1 MNRKNKADWK
11 ETLNIA
17 DRGHPDLYL
26 TLDEIRGAPHAAAM
40 RAGFKWLN
48 LSGFFCIDSTPAV
61 AFLLQQGLD
70 TKEINRVHQA
80 LWNQGLASLLLV
92 VLPSEIRAYSLAQT
106 PLQNEYTKDGQ
117 NQDSRLVKTFDLIAD
132 AIEVSHLIAG
142 VESGRFFTAENKE
155 YFDEKKRVDS
165 VLLRN
170 LRETENSLRNSGLP
184 TESAQALLIQ
194 VTFISYL
201 EDRKIIDANYFQEA
215 IDTKGINSLK
225 ELLDSHK
232 PKHLNILF
240 RRLFKD
246 FNGDIFFAPCAF
258 DEMESIPVLE
268 PEHIESL
275 ADFRCGL
282 VELETGQTRFWPY
295 DFRFIPVE
303 LISAIYDRFL
313 ADRPEQRRD
322 TGAYY
327 TPRFLADLTVNQIW
341 DEIPIETRTK
351 PDFTILDPACGSAI
365 FLVRIFQRMVE
376 DWRFQNPTGT
386 PRWKKLLSFVER
398 LHGWDMQT
406 SAVRI
411 GIFSL
416 YIALLE
422 EVEPSAIK
430 KLLDAGKILPYL
442 FQKNMCRYDFFEKE
456 APAQKFDLVIGNP
469 PWVSRKEDKVLSA
482 IKWCSDPKRALPM
495 PSKELAWAF
504 IWKGLESVKVEGLIG
519 FLLPAMGVLLNHNN
533 PVIEA
538 RKMWLSRV
546 RLIKVINFSDMRFLL
561 FDGAVRPTALCIFK
575 PKNEKTSNYSFDYW
589 CPKADPL
596 LQTSRMLTL
605 NSGDKVTLNISTVVN
620 NPHAWSSYMWMGT
633 RDMKLLG
640 WLLGFKRLKDKT
652 ATFRESKKTT
662 FSDNPKP
669 WIIGQGFKPANPSK
683 ENDES
688 YETCSSE
695 IVEKLP
701 FLDANNFQ
709 AWVLPKVKT
718 KPWHTSTV
726 HRKGFETG
734 FLGTRLLI
742 PKSIKKNTGLLRASY
757 TEQNICFHD
766 WLQALCSTEVDN
778 SSTLKLLAAILN
790 SRFAAWFYFHETA
803 SLGAERELI
812 HEEQLLE
819 LPFPDIDEL
828 PDPKAARKAKKAIIA
843 IMDELLNKKGQVL
856 VEQFPDNQTIEKLN
870 LLVYQYYGLTPEEI
884 IVIED
889 TLSYILP
896 SIQPRRGNFPL
907 LWLKPTEKKWREYA
921 ETLTSTLQSWLQ
933 PENYI
938 TASLIPNHP
947 DLAVLELRIQS
958 KKPDQQIEINMCN
971 NVINDSLSRIYKY
984 LPRRISRNFQL
995 MPDLKVFIDDSLYL
1009 IKPKSLRYW
1018 LKSAAL
1024 NDADSIAAEIFK
1036 ISKQKNKG

>member
-1 MNRKNKADWK
+1 MDRKNKIDWK
-11 ETLNIA
+11 EALNIV

-26 TLDEIRGAPHAAAM
+26 TLDEIKGAPHAAAM

-61 AFLLQQGLD
+61 AFLLQQELD
-70 TKEINRVHQA
+70 MKEISRVHQA

-106 PLQNEYTKDGQ
+106 PFQNEYTETGQ
-117 NQDSRLVKTFDLIAD
+117 SQDSRLVKAFDLIAD
-132 AIEVSHLIAG
+132 AMEVSHLIAG
-142 VESGRFFTAENKE
+142 IESGRFFTAENKK
-155 YFDEKKRVDS
+155 YFDEKKRVDA

-170 LRETENSLRNSGLP
+170 LRETENSLTNSGLP

-201 EDRKIIDANYFQEA
+201 EDREIIDTDYFFGA
-215 IDTKGINSLK
+215 LDTKNIK
-225 ELLDSHK
+225 CFKALLDSHQ
-232 PKHLNILF
+232 PKYLNTLF
-240 RRLFKD
+240 KRLYKD

-258 DEMESIPVLE
+258 NKMKSIPALE
-268 PEHIESL
+268 PKHLKCLS
-275 ADFRCGL
+275 DFRCGS
-282 VELETGQTRFWPY
+282 VELDTGQTRFWPY

-327 TPRFLADLTVNQIW
+327 TPRFLADLTVNQLW
-341 DEIPIETRTK
+341 DEIPLDTRTRS
-351 PDFTILDPACGSAI
+351 DFTILDPACGSAI

-376 DWRFQNPTGT
+376 DWRLQNPSGT
-386 PRWKKLLSFVER
+386 PRWKKLLSFIER
-398 LHGWDMQT
+398 LHGWDVQT

-430 KLLDAGKILPYL
+430 KLLDAGKLLPHL
-442 FQKNMCRYDFFEKE
+442 FQKNMCNYDFFEKTDSV
-456 APAQKFDLVIGNP
+456 KKYDLVIGNP
-469 PWVSRKEDKVLSA
+469 PWVSRKRDKVLSA
-482 IKWCSDPKRALPM
+482 LKWCSESDRDLPM
-495 PSKELAWAF
+495 PSLELAWAF
-504 IWKGLESVKVEGLIG
+504 IWKGLESVKENGQIG
-519 FLLPAMGVLLNHNN
+519 YLLPAMGILLNHNK

-561 FDGAVRPTALCIFK
+561 FDGAVRPTALCIFR

-620 NPHAWSSYMWMGT
+620 NPHAWSSYMWMGA

-640 WLLGFKRLKDKT
+640 WLSSLKKLKDKT
-652 ATFRESKKTT
+652 ATFRESKKAA
-662 FSDNPKP
+662 FSGNPKP
-669 WIIGQGFKPANPSK
+669 WIIGQGFKPANTSK
-683 ENDES
+683 ENDDG
-688 YETCSSE
+688 YETYSSE

-709 AWVLPKVKT
+709 AWVLPTVKT
-718 KPWHTSTV
+718 KPWQTSTV
-726 HRKGFETG
+726 HRKGFEKG
-734 FLGTRLLI
+734 YFSPHVLI
-742 PKSIKKNTGLLRASY
+742 PQGIQRKSGLVRAAYSEQELCFRHAIQAIHFPIKDTSK
-757 TEQNICFHD
+757 
-766 WLQALCSTEVDN
+766 
-778 SSTLKLLAAILN
+778 LKLLTAILN

-803 SLGAERELI
+803 SLGSERELI

-828 PDPKAARKAKKAIIA
+828 PDPKAARKAENAIIA
-843 IMDELLNKKGQVL
+843 IIDELLNQKDQVL
-856 VEQFPDNQTIEKLN
+856 VEQFPANQTIEKMN
-870 LLVYQYYGLTPEEI
+870 RLVYQYYGLTPEEI

-889 TLSYILP
+889 TLSYISP

-907 LWLKPTEKKWREYA
+907 LWQKPTEKKWREYA

-938 TASLIPNHP
+938 TASLAPNHP
-947 DLAVLELRIQS
+947 DLAVTELRIQS
-958 KKPDQQIEINMCN
+958 KKPDQQIEINMRN
-971 NVINDSLSRIYKY
+971 NVINNSLSKIHRY

-995 MPDLKVFIDDSLYL
+995 FPDLKVFIDESLY
-1009 IKPKSLRYW
+1009 IVKPKSLRYW

-1024 NDADSIAAEIFK
+1024 NDADSIAVELFK
-1036 ISKQKNKG
+1036 ISKQKNKR